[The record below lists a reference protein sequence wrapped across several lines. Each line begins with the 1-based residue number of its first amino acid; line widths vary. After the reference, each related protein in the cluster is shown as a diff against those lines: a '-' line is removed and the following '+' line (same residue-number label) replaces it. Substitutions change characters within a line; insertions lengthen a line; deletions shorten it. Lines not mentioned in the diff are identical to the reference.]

1 MRGGFRP
8 SKEADKDICPAVR
21 QQVNVTRKR
30 VVILLQHII
39 SIVLVIQDG
48 KGRRVRVLMLSRKI
62 RVGIETHMS

>member
-48 KGRRVRVLMLSRKI
+48 KGRESSCVHVKSQNKSW
-62 RVGIETHMS
+62 H